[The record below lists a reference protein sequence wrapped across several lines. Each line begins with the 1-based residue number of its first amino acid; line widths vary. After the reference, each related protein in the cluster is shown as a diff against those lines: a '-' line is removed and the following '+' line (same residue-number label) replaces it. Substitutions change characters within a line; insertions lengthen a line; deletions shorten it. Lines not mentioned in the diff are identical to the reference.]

1 MTTIAPNSHV
11 YTLLTILCYVGEY
24 PMRSL
29 HLLGSKEV
37 WRKLILKHSQS
48 QEYRIPNNSE
58 RTTCRLLIV
67 TGKGKTKSVRI
78 SKAGLDLFQMVNPDA
93 VDYFTNNYFRHNH
106 AGEAKRIDRFH
117 RVAEAVAMIRL
128 AGYET
133 CPFSLPILQ
142 MYSIIKNVPD
152 EPSFFISKELK
163 YFGDDDINKIS
174 FSRVTGALFYPG
186 GCYAVYNSR
195 DYLMIWNGRGESKV
209 RDHLTKVAR
218 MNAGIDGVDSAILF
232 GSDYQIADLTLQ
244 SLHNYRKVEN
254 RFDSIYDN
262 LYFIP
267 LDPFGV
273 RLLKTLTVPD
283 WKEKLLDL
291 LFDPDDLAV
300 DTGNF
305 EYDAYEDG
313 LYVISFLDSDI
324 IRLNRFA
331 GSTAG
336 FEEKTS
342 VICYPEQA
350 AFVRRIV
357 GPKVQITTVKLD
369 VVEEALKDEGS
380 GARE

>member
-195 DYLMIWNGRGESKV
+195 DYLMIWSGRGESKV

-313 LYVISFLDSDI
+313 HYVISFLDSDI

>member
-1 MTTIAPNSHV
+1 
-11 YTLLTILCYVGEY
+11 
-24 PMRSL
+24 
-29 HLLGSKEV
+29 
-37 WRKLILKHSQS
+37 
-48 QEYRIPNNSE
+48 
-58 RTTCRLLIV
+58 
-67 TGKGKTKSVRI
+67 
-78 SKAGLDLFQMVNPDA
+78 
-93 VDYFTNNYFRHNH
+93 
-106 AGEAKRIDRFH
+106 
-117 RVAEAVAMIRL
+117 
-128 AGYET
+128 
-133 CPFSLPILQ
+133 
-142 MYSIIKNVPD
+142 
-152 EPSFFISKELK
+152 
-163 YFGDDDINKIS
+163 
-174 FSRVTGALFYPG
+174 
-186 GCYAVYNSR
+186 
-195 DYLMIWNGRGESKV
+195 MIWNGRGESKV

-232 GSDYQIADLTLQ
+232 GSDYQIADLTLE

-313 LYVISFLDSDI
+313 HYVISFLDSDI

>member
-48 QEYRIPNNSE
+48 QEYRIPNKPE

-78 SKAGLDLFQMVNPDA
+78 SKAGLDLFQKVNPDA

-117 RVAEAVAMIRL
+117 RVAESVAVIRQ

-133 CPFSLPILQ
+133 CPFRLPVLQ
-142 MYSIIKNVPD
+142 MYSIIKVVPD
-152 EPSFFISKELK
+152 EPSFYISKELK
-163 YFGDDDINKIS
+163 YFGNDDINKIS
-174 FSRVTGALFYPG
+174 FSRVTGALFYSG

-195 DYLMIWNGRGESKV
+195 DYLMVWNGRGELKV

-218 MNAGIDGVDSAILF
+218 MNAGIDEVDSAILF
-232 GSDYQIADLTLQ
+232 GSDYELAEQTLQ
-244 SLHNYRKVEN
+244 SLKNYRKVEN
-254 RFDSIYDN
+254 RFDSIYEY

-267 LDPFGV
+267 LDPFGI
-273 RLLKTLTVPD
+273 RLLRILTIPD
-283 WKEKLLDL
+283 WKERLLDL

-305 EYDAYEDG
+305 EYDAFEDG
-313 LYVISFLDSDI
+313 RYVISFLDSDI

-331 GSTAG
+331 GGTTG
-336 FEEKTS
+336 IEEKTS
-342 VICYPEQA
+342 VICFPEQVS
-350 AFVRRIV
+350 FVRKLV
-357 GPKVQITTVKLD
+357 GPKVTITTVTLEM
-369 VVEEALKDEGS
+369 VEDALANEGS
-380 GARE
+380 DTDE

>member
-195 DYLMIWNGRGESKV
+195 DDWMIWNGRGESKV

-313 LYVISFLDSDI
+313 HYVISFLDSDI

>member
-313 LYVISFLDSDI
+313 HYVISFLDSDI

-380 GARE
+380 GACE

>member
-291 LFDPDDLAV
+291 LFAPDDLAV

-313 LYVISFLDSDI
+313 HYVISFLDSDI

>member
-93 VDYFTNNYFRHNH
+93 VDYFTYNYFRHNH

-313 LYVISFLDSDI
+313 HYVISFLDSDI